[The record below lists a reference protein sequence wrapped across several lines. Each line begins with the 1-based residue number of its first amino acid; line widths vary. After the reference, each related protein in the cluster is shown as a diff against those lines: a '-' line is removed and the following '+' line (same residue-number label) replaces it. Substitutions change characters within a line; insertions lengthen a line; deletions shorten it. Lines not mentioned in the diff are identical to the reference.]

1 MVEVPSALTA
11 LQPATSSA
19 YQRAADTVLPLADT
33 RLLTLCREQLQAT
46 QQRRSWHPPADCTGA
61 DRQALALA
69 EQFAVDVNGISE
81 AQVAAL
87 GEAIG
92 AEAVNVLVNSLYLVD
107 MALRLQQVA
116 PVVLAGTGDA
126 APVSA
131 GQPALGAGG
140 DSDAAVEEIVAGVIA
155 DFAAQAVLAVAVDP
169 LTSELVRLRCAQVHH
184 CRLCGSLRQRS
195 ALENGFEE
203 SMAERVARY
212 EQGGFSD
219 AQVAA
224 LHLVDTLILTPAD
237 AGPAL
242 KEELERHYSPEQ
254 IAELCFDVVK
264 WSQQKALV
272 ATHIDAPPWEGIHVL
287 DFDGDGHP
295 LFAGPLAGAA
305 QG

>member
-1 MVEVPSALTA
+1 MVEVPSALIA

-19 YQRAADTVLPLADT
+19 YQRAADTVLPLVDP
-33 RLLTLCREQLQAT
+33 RLLALCRARLQAT
-46 QQRRSWHPPADCTGA
+46 QQRAVRQAPADCT
-61 DRQALALA
+61 DTERQALALA

-87 GEAIG
+87 GEAMG
-92 AEAVNVLVNSLYLVD
+92 AGAVNALVNSLYLVD

-116 PVVLAGTGDA
+116 PVVLAGSGEAARAGDGMPA
-126 APVSA
+126 AEA
-131 GQPALGAGG
+131 AG
-140 DSDAAVEEIVAGVIA
+140 DSEAVIAEVIAGVIA
-155 DFAAQAVLAVAVDP
+155 AFAAQAVLADAVDP

-195 ALENGFEE
+195 ALDNGFEE

-212 EQGGFSD
+212 EQGGFTD

-224 LHLVDTLILTPAD
+224 LHLVDTLILVPAD

-242 KEELERHYSPEQ
+242 REELERHYSPGE

-272 ATHIDAPPWEGIHVL
+272 ATHSDAPPWEGIHVL

-295 LFAGPLAGAA
+295 LFTGPVAGATRP
-305 QG
+305 

>member
-1 MVEVPSALTA
+1 MLEVPSALAA
-11 LQPATSSA
+11 LQPATS
-19 YQRAADTVLPLADT
+19 RAFRRAVETVLPLADA
-33 RLLTLCREQLQAT
+33 RLLELCREQLQAT
-46 QQRRSWHPPADCTGA
+46 QRRVPWRPPADCSQA
-61 DRQALALA
+61 ERLALALA

-92 AEAVNVLVNSLYLVD
+92 TEAVNALVNSLYLVD
-107 MALRLQQVA
+107 MALRLQQVV
-116 PVVLAGTGDA
+116 PVVLGGSAEGGPAADGIAATDA
-126 APVSA
+126 V
-131 GQPALGAGG
+131 G
-140 DSDAAVEEIVAGVIA
+140 DSDAMIANVIA
-155 DFAAQAVLAVAVDP
+155 DFAAHAVLADAVDP

-184 CRLCGSLRQRS
+184 CRLCGSLRQRA

-212 EQGGFSD
+212 EQGGFTD

-237 AGPAL
+237 ASPAL
-242 KEELERHYSPEQ
+242 REALARHYSPGQ

-272 ATHIDAPPWEGIHVL
+272 ATHCDAPPWEGIHVL

-295 LFAGPLAGAA
+295 LFSGPVAGAA
-305 QG
+305 QR

>member
-1 MVEVPSALTA
+1 MGEVPAALAA

-19 YQRAADTVLPLADT
+19 YQRAVDTVLPMVDA
-33 RLLTLCREQLQAT
+33 RLLGLCREQLQAT
-46 QQRRSWHPPADCTGA
+46 QQRRDWRAPADCPEA
-61 DRQALALA
+61 WRQALALA
-69 EQFAVDVNGISE
+69 EQFAIDVNGISE

-92 AEAVNVLVNSLYLVD
+92 AEAVNALVNSLYLVD

-116 PVVLAGTGDA
+116 PVVLAADGEAEATGDRMA
-126 APVSA
+126 AVDTA
-131 GQPALGAGG
+131 G
-140 DSDAAVEEIVAGVIA
+140 DSEAAIATVIA
-155 DFAAQAVLAVAVDP
+155 DFAARAVLADAVDP

-184 CRLCGSLRQRS
+184 CRLCGSPRQRS

-212 EQGGFSD
+212 EQGGFTD
-219 AQVAA
+219 ARVAA
-224 LHLVDTLILTPAD
+224 LRLVDTLILVPAD

-242 KEELERHYSPEQ
+242 REELERHYSPGQ

-272 ATHIDAPPWEGIHVL
+272 ATHSDAPPWEGIHVL
-287 DFDGDGHP
+287 DFGGRGHP
-295 LFAGPLAGAA
+295 LFTGPVTDATRP
-305 QG
+305 